1 MGDFV
6 NHHVHSHFS
15 VLDGLGKPNDIV
27 DTVVRMGQKSISL
40 TDHGS
45 MSGIPQMA
53 RAAYDAGI
61 GFTPGCEAYFTGD
74 RTARHVD
81 RLGEKYYHMI
91 LLAHTDAGYH
101 NLVKMQTTA
110 WEEGFYHKPRIDY
123 STLEAHREG
132 LTVTTAC
139 LGSVFNQHLL
149 RGNIAEAEAELHT
162 LIDIMGRENVFVE
175 LQRHGIGEQEKILA
189 HQVEL
194 ARKAG
199 VELLATT
206 DAHYCCP
213 GDADAHDSLLCTST
227 KATKVQSNRFKF
239 DSDQFFL
246 HSADQMNALF
256 PTEDFPRAVSNTVE
270 LAERTEF
277 TLKMGKE
284 AEPLMPS
291 VRVDPGCDEDET
303 FRRHVYAGAADPS
316 RYGDENG
323 EIPEHVRERIEYEI
337 GVITE
342 MGFAGYF
349 IMVEHIISMLAERG
363 ITAGPGRGCLAGET
377 EVFNGG
383 GWTPISELKA
393 GDLVYSRKGPDTVLA
408 HWAYDTDP
416 DSEIVSLRTDDGST
430 LRLTEKHE
438 VLIASEDGPTW
449 RKAAQILPGD
459 TILSDTGGRHLDGI
473 LSASK
478 VVTGVDTEPAPEKVY
493 DIAVAGDPS
502 FLTRSGTV
510 HNSAP
515 GSIVVYC
522 LGITGMDPL
531 AHDLYFERF
540 LNPDRVSMPDIDI
553 DIPKGRR
560 QEALA
565 LIEQEY
571 GVGHVA
577 HLSNY
582 NMMGMR
588 DALRRAGKVFGLVPS
603 QSDALCNA
611 VAGYCEAYGE
621 SLQDFSQRGDL
632 PKQVAS
638 DVPTTEHLWT
648 IISTAAT
655 WEGTMFASGVH
666 ACGIVITDNPLD
678 DHFPIRHSKSTT
690 IPICQF
696 DGPDTE
702 SLGGVKMDLLGLI
715 NLDQCEEAER
725 NALLDLGVEV
735 DSSRLPLDDPEV
747 FEMLSAG
754 RGGGVFQLGCL
765 AGDTMVSGYRLDD
778 LYSMRHSASMPGYL
792 DSMFLGYGLV
802 GRNMVKTVVSSGV
815 KETVRMVTES
825 GHRLTGT
832 PDHRVFTAR
841 GWKRIGELSPGS
853 DRVMVTDGD
862 GTAIRGREDVLAAY
876 SSVRPDL
883 VPVPEGLSVT
893 AGQSTFFPTFRHAD
907 DPEHLVLLYPESGH
921 GPATR
926 AADEVSRVDTSVRL
940 TILSYSEAVEEVYRL
955 GGGEGLPLP
964 EQTSL
969 SLVIAVTPAGRQE
982 TYDVMMYAP
991 THNFMASGV
1000 VTHNSSGIRSLS
1012 RRMKPEAFAD
1022 LSALIALYRPGPMGS
1037 DTHIAYC
1044 DRKNLDAEQTVDHPD
1059 MVDILS
1065 STYSLPVY
1073 QEDLMSLS
1081 RHFAGYTGA
1090 EADDLRKAVA
1100 KKIPAMMEAQRNKF
1114 IPAVNARFGGN
1125 LGQTL
1130 WDFIA
1135 PFGEYAFCRA
1145 HSSAYA
1151 ATTYRTAWL
1160 KAHYPAQFAGAVI
1173 DHNLDSRDDLVVTIG
1188 WVRAEGIDIQP
1199 PDVQTSLMRSV
1210 TGPDTVTL
1218 PLHIVTGLGEAKAEE
1233 ILAERESGGP
1243 FKSVTD
1249 FAARCKIS
1257 KSLLINLAKAGALD
1271 SLGVSRARVV
1281 LSADD
1286 VASLSKSRSG
1296 RLEIENGLFGDFL
1309 DLPDD
1314 DEGLDLSVEPDAVQE
1329 DDKMVPVDTE
1339 LYSRWERQALGVSIG
1354 EHPFA
1359 RIRELESARRYLDT
1373 HRPVDEFDKPCDGV
1387 KFSGIILGVVKKVSK
1402 RGNEFSTFSLET
1414 DSAVVP
1420 GIVFSHLP
1428 DGLDGALVLAEGKIE
1443 DDSDGGDAE
1452 DFSPKAVCF
1461 GMKRLDTDALKKKG

>member
-15 VLDGLGKPNDIV
+15 VLDGLGKPADIV

-74 RTARHVD
+74 RSLRHLD
-81 RLGEKYYHMI
+81 RLGEKYYHLI
-91 LLAHTDAGYH
+91 LLAHTEAGYH

-123 STLEAHREG
+123 SVLEDHHEG

-149 RGNIAEAEAELHT
+149 RGNLAEAEAELQT
-162 LIDIMGRENVFVE
+162 LVDIVGRENVFVE
-175 LQRHGIGEQEKILA
+175 LQRHGIGEQEKILG

-194 ARKAG
+194 ARRAG

-227 KATKVQSNRFKF
+227 KATKAQSNRFRF

-246 HSADQMNALF
+246 HSAEQMLDLF
-256 PTEDFPRAVSNTVE
+256 PPEDFPRAVSNTVAV
-270 LAERTEF
+270 AERTDF
-277 TLKMGKE
+277 TLRMGKE

-291 VRVDPGCDEDET
+291 VRVDPGCDEAET

-316 RYGDENG
+316 RYGDDDG
-323 EIPEHVRERIEYEI
+323 KIPEHVRERIEYEI
-337 GVITE
+337 GVITD

-349 IMVEHIISMLAERG
+349 LMVEHIISLLASHG
-363 ITAGPGRGCLAGET
+363 IIAGPGRGCLAPDT
-377 EVFNGG
+377 EVFTGSA
-383 GWTPISELKA
+383 WTPISELSP
-393 GDLVYSRKGPDTVLA
+393 GDTVYSRAGADTVLA
-408 HWAYDTDP
+408 TWDYPTDP
-416 DSEIVSLRTDDGST
+416 DQTMVRLWTQYGRQITLTD
-430 LRLTEKHE
+430 KHE
-438 VLIASEDGPTW
+438 VLIADRGW
-449 RKAAQILPGD
+449 VAARDVVGGD
-459 TILSDTGGRHLDGI
+459 VIVADTGDEVPRELCERRHR
-473 LSASK
+473 
-478 VVTGVDTEPAPEKVY
+478 VVSVDRVPPPERVH
-493 DIAVAGDPS
+493 DIAVAGNPS

-522 LGITGMDPL
+522 LGITDMDPL
-531 AHDLYFERF
+531 AHNLYFERF

-560 QEALA
+560 QEALS
-565 LIEQEY
+565 LIEAEY

-588 DALRRAGKVFGLVPS
+588 DALRRAGKVFELTPG

-611 VAGYCEAYGE
+611 VAGYCESYGE
-621 SLQDFSQRGDL
+621 TLQDFAERGDL
-632 PKQVAS
+632 PRQVAP
-638 DVPTTEHLWT
+638 DVPATEHLWT

-666 ACGIVITDNPLD
+666 ACGIVITDNPVD
-678 DHFPIRHSKSTT
+678 EHFPIRHSKSTT

-715 NLDQCEEAER
+715 NLDECQEAER

-747 FEMLSAG
+747 YEMLSQG

-765 AGDTMVSGYRLDD
+765 AGDTMVSGYRLDE
-778 LYSMRHSASMPGYL
+778 LYAMRHSASMPGYL

-802 GRNMVKTVVSSGV
+802 GQNMVKTVVSSGV
-815 KETVRMVTES
+815 KDTLTMSTES

-832 PDHRVFTAR
+832 ADHKVFTSR
-841 GWKRIGELSPGS
+841 GWVPLGELIVGS
-853 DRVMVTDGD
+853 DRVMVADDD
-862 GTAIRGREDVLAAY
+862 GTAIRGREDVLDAY
-876 SSVRPDL
+876 ASVHPEL
-883 VPVPEGLSVT
+883 VPMPEGLSVT
-893 AGQSTFFPTFRHAD
+893 AGRSTFFPTFRRAD
-907 DPEHLVLLYPESGH
+907 DPDHLVLLYPESGYD
-921 GPATR
+921 PARR
-926 AADEVSRVDTSVRL
+926 AVEDLSELDTSVRL
-940 TILSYSEAVEEVYRL
+940 TILSYSEAIEEVYRL
-955 GGGEGLPLP
+955 GGGHRLSLP
-964 EQTSL
+964 EHTRL
-969 SLVIAVTPAGRQE
+969 SLVTGLTPAGRRE
-982 TYDVMMYAP
+982 TYDVMMYP
-991 THNFMASGV
+991 PVHNFMASGV

-1012 RRMKPEAFAD
+1012 RRMKPEVFAD

-1059 MVDILS
+1059 MRDILS

-1081 RHFAGYTGA
+1081 KHFAGYTGA

-1100 KKIPAMMEAQRNKF
+1100 KKIPAMMAAQRDKF

-1125 LGQTL
+1125 LGNTL
-1130 WDFIA
+1130 WGFIA

-1151 ATTYRTAWL
+1151 ATAYRTAWL

-1173 DHNLDSRDDLVVTIG
+1173 DHSLDDRADLVSTIG
-1188 WVRAEGIDIQP
+1188 WVRAEGVDVLP
-1199 PDVQTSLMRSV
+1199 PDVQSSLMRSV
-1210 TGPDTVTL
+1210 TGRDTVTL
-1218 PLHIVTGLGEAKAEE
+1218 PLHIVAGLGEAKAEE
-1233 ILAERESGGP
+1233 ILAERESGGG
-1243 FKSVTD
+1243 FASVTD

-1257 KSLLINLAKAGALD
+1257 RSLLINLAKAGALD
-1271 SLGVSRARVV
+1271 SFGISRARVV

-1286 VASLSKSRSG
+1286 VASLSKSRAG
-1296 RLEIENGLFGDFL
+1296 RLEIENGLFGQFL

-1314 DEGLDLSVEPDAVQE
+1314 DEGLDLSDEPDTVP
-1329 DDKMVPVDTE
+1329 DGDRLVPVDTE

-1359 RIRELESARRYLDT
+1359 RIRELESARPYLAS
-1373 HRPVDEFDKPCDGV
+1373 HRPVDEFDSPRDGV
-1387 KFSGIILGVVKKVSK
+1387 KFSGIILGVTRKVSK

-1414 DSAVVP
+1414 DLAVVP

-1428 DGLDGALVLAEGKIE
+1428 DGLDGATVLAEGKIE
-1443 DDSDGGDAE
+1443 DDSDGGDAG

-1461 GMKRLDTDALKKKG
+1461 GMKRLDTDALKAKG